1 LGLPLGHLSLGLGH
15 LPLCLLQRLT
25 CLRAA
30 LRRRFLPAGG
40 LSRSCLV
47 CSLGSAIQ
55 GLSGLLTGLACLLS
69 RLLCRWCWLHLLG
82 QAIEFLCQI
91 TGLAFQFL
99 LPGRLLSARTIRV
112 AGRLSQTTVQ
122 LLLLARQLPG
132 GLQRVGGFGVGIATR
147 CLRQLTG

>member
-55 GLSGLLTGLACLLS
+55 GLSGLLLGLACLGLTALAALLL
-69 RLLCRWCWLHLLG
+69 RLPHGSLG
-82 QAIEFLCQI
+82 
-91 TGLAFQFL
+91 L
-99 LPGRLLSARTIRV
+99 LPGLPAEPLAVPVVLAASA
-112 AGRLSQTTVQ
+112 G
-122 LLLLARQLPG
+122 PG
-132 GLQRVGGFGVGIATR
+132 D
-147 CLRQLTG
+147 